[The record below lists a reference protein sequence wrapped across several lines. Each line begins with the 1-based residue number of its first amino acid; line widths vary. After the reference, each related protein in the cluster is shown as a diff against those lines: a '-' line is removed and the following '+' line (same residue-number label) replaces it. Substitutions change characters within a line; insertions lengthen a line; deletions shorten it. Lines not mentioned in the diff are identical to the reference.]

1 MNVGLLGKF
10 IYVTFLYEHM
20 LYIECDLCVM
30 DVVLHAICFCYM

>member
-1 MNVGLLGKF
+1 
-10 IYVTFLYEHM
+10 M